1 MKAILV
7 KNQKK
12 KILKKINEFC
22 ICDNITGTYSDTKSS
37 NFGYQDICA
46 NCNKKIEDVFRYY
59 NHYDSQYHDDIN
71 IY

>member
-37 NFGYQDICA
+37 NFGY
-46 NCNKKIEDVFRYY
+46 
-59 NHYDSQYHDDIN
+59 
-71 IY
+71 